1 MPKTIINEENLRAY
15 LSPETLRLNL
25 ENHYWIKNN
34 MIDKIGHQAP
44 NLVVL
49 SFRRMKFITN
59 PVFAQVFRYMNDL
72 QRIDLTDCTGLLNTA
87 CNLLIDN
94 NKKLTHLQLSGC
106 NNAVDDSV
114 MTNIAK
120 CLCETLELLDVSFCK
135 KITDEGLAAFT
146 GKTMPLDSLMINGC
160 NGISGPGVKQFLHS
174 FKDTLLDFEAS
185 LND

>member
-59 PVFAQVFRYMNDL
+59 PVFAQVFRYMHDL
-72 QRIDLTDCTGLLNTA
+72 QRIDLTDCDGLLNTA

-94 NKKLTHLQLSGC
+94 NRKLTHLQLSGC

-114 MTNIAK
+114 MANIAK
-120 CLCETLELLDVSFCK
+120 CLCETLELFDVSYCK

-174 FKDTLLDFEAS
+174 FKDTLIDFEAS